1 MCAQPV
7 ACSRRALTNTGN
19 HGLWHLTVEVCAQ
32 PVAVPPVLLAD
43 RPGLRLWHK
52 LDATFRLPRA
62 SATFL
67 LASPATYD
75 SAAAAAA
82 THVAV
87 ALLED
92 KLCETAYL
100 AEVAGL
106 SYEARRGPLLAVQT
120 LHGWRTK
127 RGPSPQSS

>member
-1 MCAQPV
+1 MRVQAADGVQPL
-7 ACSRRALTNTGN
+7 AAPPALI
-19 HGLWHLTVEVCAQ
+19 
-32 PVAVPPVLLAD
+32 AD

-52 LDATFRLPRA
+52 LDTAFRLPRA
-62 SATFL
+62 SAHFL

-75 SAAAAAA
+75 SAAAAAG

-92 KLCETAYL
+92 VLCETTYL

-106 SYEARRGPLLAVQT
+106 SYEARAWHLATYADSRFVCMLRLQMRSHGQAVPVT
-120 LHGWRTK
+120 IYGSSLNLHTGT
-127 RGPSPQSS
+127 

>member
-1 MCAQPV
+1 MLQASNGVQPL
-7 ACSRRALTNTGN
+7 AA
-19 HGLWHLTVEVCAQ
+19 
-32 PVAVPPVLLAD
+32 PPALLAD

-52 LDATFRLPRA
+52 PDVTFRLPRA
-62 SATFL
+62 SAHFL

-75 SAAAAAA
+75 SAAAAAG

-92 KLCETAYL
+92 VLCETAYL

-106 SYEARRGPLLAVQT
+106 TYDVRPPWVTLPYPGLELL
-120 LHGWRTK
+120 LL
-127 RGPSPQSS
+127 

>member
-1 MCAQPV
+1 LV
-7 ACSRRALTNTGN
+7 
-19 HGLWHLTVEVCAQ
+19 
-32 PVAVPPVLLAD
+32 AD

-52 LDATFRLPRA
+52 LDTTFRMPRA
-62 SATFL
+62 SAHFL

-82 THVAV
+82 THMTV

-92 KLCETAYL
+92 VLCEDSYL

-106 SYEARRGPLLAVQT
+106 SYSVRAQ
-120 LHGWRTK
+120 
-127 RGPSPQSS
+127 SPVLDLGGRV